1 MIGVQWPSVQSNI
14 WAMATRLDE
23 PLCRVMA
30 PLAQAL
36 KRTEPEFVDIA
47 VVRLDVIADRRRRD
61 DAALQAEVA
70 ERMRKQLLLP
80 DPRPAPG
87 AVPSVPLRR
96 LAATRHSTQPF
107 IQCHA

>member
-14 WAMATRLDE
+14 WAKATRLDE

-61 DAALQAEVA
+61 DAALQAEVVRA
-70 ERMRKQLLLP
+70 
-80 DPRPAPG
+80 G
-87 AVPSVPLRR
+87 AQ
-96 LAATRHSTQPF
+96 AAAAS
-107 IQCHA
+107 